1 MGFLSIQYLEH
12 ALSVTL
18 SSPWRADV
26 TLLDGT
32 LLDVTVILS
41 ISYETA
47 HPSTADGGISTLP
60 PADRCGY
67 ASLFLAPIL
76 ILSHIGHS
84 SASLGSDSKRLAC
97 TVAHGNSN
105 VSLG

>member
-1 MGFLSIQYLEH
+1 MWANPNQREFPPQLFENMGFLSIQYLEH

-47 HPSTADGGISTLP
+47 HPSTAGGGISTLP
-60 PADRCGY
+60 PANRCGY
-67 ASLFLAPIL
+67 ASLFLAAQL
-76 ILSHIGHS
+76 RLS
-84 SASLGSDSKRLAC
+84 
-97 TVAHGNSN
+97 
-105 VSLG
+105 